1 MKFNKLGSI
10 ATAAVLAGTM
20 GLMPVTALALTGP
33 ANYGTS
39 QKIEKTYNYGRT
51 PYAPTDF
58 QFKLEYNKDKTT
70 KVGSNTPETPSLK
83 NPQDSTVSVTAIDAN
98 TNDKVYTSYGEV
110 YLSALVDKWN
120 FTAPG
125 MYTFTLSEVNDHN
138 PNVSY
143 DTTTY
148 DVRVDVVWNDN
159 HTQPVVNNYAVFAVT
174 NGTPATTK
182 SANATFT
189 NGSTAASGDLEVS
202 KTVAGTAANT
212 NDYFMYTLELTN
224 ESKVSGSYSVVKG
237 DSTVATLNADNGYT
251 ATFYLKSGEHVSIAG
266 LPKGVEFKVTED
278 THVVNDT
285 QTGVTA
291 DDNDYD
297 ERNTVNGKTSAN
309 GTVATGTLADA
320 GTTVAYTNSKG
331 FAPDT
336 GITSNTL
343 PFAVG
348 GFAVVVAGGALIVS
362 RRRRAGEDF

>member
-1 MKFNKLGSI
+1 MGKTMKFNKLGSI

-20 GLMPVTALALTGP
+20 GLMPVTALASKGP
-33 ANYGTS
+33 DNYGTS
-39 QKIEKTYNYGRT
+39 QRIEKTYNYGKT
-51 PYAPTDF
+51 PYAPTTF
-58 QFKLEYNKDKTT
+58 QFKLDPKGEPT
-70 KVGSNTPETPSLK
+70 KVGSNDTVPPTLK
-83 NPQDSTVSVTAIDAN
+83 NPQDSTVSVTATDAN
-98 TNDKVYTSYGEV
+98 KDDKDYTSYGEV
-110 YLSALVDKWN
+110 ELSALVDKWN

-148 DVRVDVVWNDN
+148 DVRVDVVWNND

-174 NGTPATTK
+174 DGTPATTK

-224 ESKVSGSYSVVKG
+224 KSQVSGSYYVVKDG
-237 DSTVATLNADNGYT
+237 STVATLDADSP

-297 ERNTVNGKTSAN
+297 ERNTVNGKTSA
-309 GTVATGTLADA
+309 GTVATGTLADD

>member
-20 GLMPVTALALTGP
+20 GLMPVTALASKGP
-33 ANYGTS
+33 DNYGTS
-39 QKIEKTYNYGRT
+39 QMIEKTYNYGRT
-51 PYAPTDF
+51 PYAATTF
-58 QFKLEYNKDKTT
+58 QFKLDPKGEPT
-70 KVGSNTPETPSLK
+70 KVGSNEPGTASLK
-83 NPQDSTVSVTAIDAN
+83 NPRDSTVSVTATDDD
-98 TNDKVYTSYGEV
+98 NDGTSNGEV
-110 YLSALVDKWN
+110 ALSELVDKWN

-159 HTQPVVNNYAVFAVT
+159 HTAAVVNNYAVFAVT
-174 NGTPATTK
+174 DGTPSTTK
-182 SANATFT
+182 SADATFT

-224 ESKVSGSYSVVKG
+224 KSQVSGSYSVVKDG
-237 DSTVATLNADNGYT
+237 STVATLDADSP

-291 DDNDYD
+291 DDNYYD

>member
-10 ATAAVLAGTM
+10 AAAAVLAGTM
-20 GLMPVTALALTGP
+20 GLMPVTALAKKGP
-33 ANYGTS
+33 DNYGKS

-159 HTQPVVNNYAVFAVT
+159 HTAAVVKNYAVFAVT
-174 NGTPATTK
+174 DGTPSTTK
-182 SANATFT
+182 SADAMFT
-189 NGSTAASGDLEVS
+189 NGSTAASGDLKVS

-212 NDYFMYTLELTN
+212 NDYFKYTLELTK
-224 ESKVSGSYSVVKG
+224 ESQVSGSYSVVKNG
-237 DSTVATLNADNGYT
+237 STVATLDADNP
-251 ATFYLKSGEHVSIAG
+251 ATFYLKSGEQVSVAG
-266 LPKGVEFKVTED
+266 LPEGVEFKVTED
-278 THVVNDT
+278 THYVNAD
-285 QTGVTA
+285 QTDVTT
-291 DDNDYD
+291 DDNGYN
-297 ERNTVNGKTSAN
+297 ERNTVNGKTSAI
-309 GTVATGTLADA
+309 GTVATGTLADT

-331 FAPDT
+331 FAPAT

>member
-51 PYAPTDF
+51 PYAATTF
-58 QFKLEYNKDKTT
+58 QFKLDPKGEPT
-70 KVGSNTPETPSLK
+70 KVGSNEPGTASLK
-83 NPQDSTVSVTAIDAN
+83 NPRDSTVSVTATDDD
-98 TNDKVYTSYGEV
+98 NDGTSNGEV
-110 YLSALVDKWN
+110 ALSELVDKWN

-224 ESKVSGSYSVVKG
+224 KSQVSGSYSVVKDG
-237 DSTVATLNADNGYT
+237 STVATLDADSP

>member
-1 MKFNKLGSI
+1 MWN
-10 ATAAVLAGTM
+10 
-20 GLMPVTALALTGP
+20 
-33 ANYGTS
+33 
-39 QKIEKTYNYGRT
+39 
-51 PYAPTDF
+51 
-58 QFKLEYNKDKTT
+58 
-70 KVGSNTPETPSLK
+70 
-83 NPQDSTVSVTAIDAN
+83 
-98 TNDKVYTSYGEV
+98 ND
-110 YLSALVDKWN
+110 
-120 FTAPG
+120 
-125 MYTFTLSEVNDHN
+125 
-138 PNVSY
+138 
-143 DTTTY
+143 
-148 DVRVDVVWNDN
+148 

-174 NGTPATTK
+174 DGTPATTK

-224 ESKVSGSYSVVKG
+224 KSQVSGSYYVVKDG
-237 DSTVATLNADNGYT
+237 STVATLDADSP

-285 QTGVTA
+285 QTDVTA

>member
-20 GLMPVTALALTGP
+20 GLMPVTALASKGP
-33 ANYGTS
+33 DNYGTS

-58 QFKLEYNKDKTT
+58 QFKLEYQGATQ
-70 KVGSNTPETPSLK
+70 VGSNGTVPPTLK
-83 NPQDSTVSVTAIDAN
+83 NPQDSTVSVTATDAD
-98 TNDKVYTSYGEV
+98 TNDKDYTSYGEV
-110 YLSALVDKWN
+110 YLSELVNKWN

-159 HTQPVVNNYAVFAVT
+159 HTEAVVNNYAVFAVT
-174 NGTPATTK
+174 DGKPATTK
-182 SANATFT
+182 SADATFT

-224 ESKVSGSYSVVKG
+224 KSQVSGSYYVVKDG
-237 DSTVATLNADNGYT
+237 NTVASLNARNNYT
-251 ATFYLKSGEHVSIAG
+251 ATFYLKSGEHVSVAG
-266 LPKGVEFKVTED
+266 LPKDVDFTVTED
-278 THVVNDT
+278 THVVNAD
-285 QTGVTA
+285 QTGVTT
-291 DDNDYD
+291 DDNGYD
-297 ERNTVNGKTSAN
+297 ERNTVNDKTSAN

-320 GTTVAYTNSKG
+320 GTKVAYTNSKG
-331 FAPDT
+331 FVPDT